1 MKFKTTE
8 QLERELNEKLAGLVV
23 AYDEVR
29 QQFDC
34 KSIRTGKVYSIKRTT
49 AILLC
54 DKEQEEIKQ

>member
-34 KSIRTGKVYSIKRTT
+34 KSIQTGKVYSIKRTT

-54 DKEQEEIKQ
+54 EEKETK